1 MALSAFVTRTRKADS
16 TPFFVAASGAC
27 IQSGLALCLPT
38 FSIWIPIATVLLALL
53 LKNTVRITEPTLTK
67 STSIPD
73 DVLQGRYTAQI
84 PHKDGSSVQQG
95 AGEELVVF
103 VLGASSHRAVQH
115 RKSLQQG
122 VYYNARELIIIL

>member
-1 MALSAFVTRTRKADS
+1 MALSAFLTRIRKADS
-16 TPFFVAASGAC
+16 TTWFLLGAC
-27 IQSGLALCLPT
+27 IQFALALCLPIYVS
-38 FSIWIPIATVLLALL
+38 FVPIATILLAHS
-53 LKNTVRITEPTLTK
+53 LKTAVRSTKPTLTK

-103 VLGASSHRAVQH
+103 VLGASSHRSVQH
-115 RKSLQQG
+115 RKSLPQG
-122 VYYNARELIIIL
+122 VYYTARELIIIL

>member
-1 MALSAFVTRTRKADS
+1 MALAAALTRARKVDS
-16 TPFFVAASGAC
+16 TTWFLLGAC
-27 IQSGLALCLPT
+27 VQFVLALCLPIYVS
-38 FSIWIPIATVLLALL
+38 FVPIATILLTHS
-53 LKNTVRITEPTLTK
+53 LKTAVQSTKPTLAK

-103 VLGASSHRAVQH
+103 VLGASSHGSVQH
-115 RKSLQQG
+115 RRNVQ
-122 VYYNARELIIIL
+122 E